1 MLPFSDKVAGVIE
14 CCFKKKKKLLNG
26 VRLKKKKLAK
36 LLINEVL
43 HPTPSQ
49 STPNWSG

>member
-14 CCFKKKKKLLNG
+14 CCFKKKKKTFKWCEI
-26 VRLKKKKLAK
+26 KKKKLAK